1 MKFSTKVFLGLLIA
15 IAIKQANAAQLYV
28 TTEVLRTITT
38 GDDKYGGCM
47 FEPSISL
54 ISEGL
59 DCQPGGW
66 ISLDCA
72 GIFGTQNAGQRRW
85 DAVVL
90 AEMLNKKVEVR
101 VDDSK
106 KIDRYC
112 VAERVKTVSSE

>member
-1 MKFSTKVFLGLLIA
+1 MKFATKVFFGLLTLVA
-15 IAIKQANAAQLYV
+15 VKQVNAAQLYV

-54 ISEGL
+54 ITEGL